1 MNGRQAPPVKSASMH
16 DTNTNLSHIQP
27 GVKLRHYKGGLY
39 TVEGL
44 CRIEATLKTGVLYRP
59 QQGDAQDVLWMRPLE
74 EFADTVQTA
83 EGAVPRFCVLSPSA
97 LK

>member
-1 MNGRQAPPVKSASMH
+1 MMTKPV
-16 DTNTNLSHIQP
+16 TNLADIQP
-27 GVKLRHYKGGLY
+27 GTQLRHYKGGLY

-74 EFADTVQTA
+74 EFADSVQTPM
-83 EGAVPRFCVLSPSA
+83 GTLPRFSLVHG
-97 LK
+97 

>member
-1 MNGRQAPPVKSASMH
+1 M
-16 DTNTNLSHIQP
+16 TNLSDIQP
-27 GVKLRHYKGGLY
+27 GTQLRHYKGGLY
-39 TVEGL
+39 TVEGF

-74 EFADTVQTA
+74 EFTDVVQTA
-83 EGAVPRFCVLSPSA
+83 EGAVPRFSLLSPSA

>member
-1 MNGRQAPPVKSASMH
+1 MLNQV
-16 DTNTNLSHIQP
+16 TNLEDIQP
-27 GVKLRHYKGGLY
+27 GTKLRHYKGGLY

-74 EFADTVQTA
+74 EFGDSVQTA
-83 EGAVPRFCVLSPSA
+83 VGTVPRFILVEDSA

>member
-1 MNGRQAPPVKSASMH
+1 VK
-16 DTNTNLSHIQP
+16 NLADIQP
-27 GVKLRHYKGGLY
+27 GTKLRHYKGGLY

-74 EFADTVQTA
+74 EFADIVQTA
-83 EGAVPRFCVLSPSA
+83 VGTVPRFILVEDSA